1 MGGSCPDGRGSTW
14 KNRRLGGHAEFA
26 AGPSSGR
33 QSLLWSVVVLDRTH
47 LDRERGR
54 PGDRSAL
61 FERGAE
67 VGRIDDVEAVQVL
80 LARHASTWVPPLR
93 FPRLLAALSL
103 RIPAFILRKEGP
115 VREKATFIIQFDFI
129 STLMMQD
136 RLGRIELH
144 RPIRTHDVV
153 VLHDRVA

>member
-1 MGGSCPDGRGSTW
+1 
-14 KNRRLGGHAEFA
+14 
-26 AGPSSGR
+26 
-33 QSLLWSVVVLDRTH
+33 LDRTH

-67 VGRIDDVEAVQVL
+67 VRRIDNVEAAHVL
-80 LARHASTWVPPLR
+80 LARDASTWVPPLR
-93 FPRLLAALSL
+93 FSRLLVAVSL
-103 RIPAFILRKEGP
+103 RIPTFILRKDGP
-115 VREKATFIIQFDFI
+115 VREKETSIIQFNFI

-144 RPIRTHDVV
+144 CPIRTHDVV